1 MNLQKALEAQL
12 DVIILQYN
20 PNDEKLTPH
29 RYNVLSQKTNDGDT
43 RSALVLQMRMF
54 HYALETL
61 KQLYIENNF
70 FVSHFEKD
78 AITSM
83 KVIATYFGRDYQ
95 FPDYETFAA
104 EFKKK
109 MLQLHIENDAV
120 LAAEYLQ
127 REKEILAQQKQQQ
140 QEIVTDYLKASHQL
154 IGCKTQF
161 QKTLDNYYA
170 MLGDKDKSV
179 VEKIV
184 LQQPVDDEDKSR
196 VFSLLTWMNFNNID
210 ATRFPTGY
218 AITWENKNKFHACA
232 LNPNSIK
239 IFDDYV
245 TRCTPE
251 AKPIVEDFYN
261 TSLSAKQIAEK
272 HGVSEDLVNKK
283 LYKFYHGFGSVLKG
297 RSTTAPH
304 LVFCLKNNITLGE
317 FRLYGQK
324 LRHGATRENLETYLE
339 MKTKPF
345 GEQTLEHEDGSRRNL
360 HAERLFR
367 QVQTIIDREKK

>member
-1 MNLQKALEAQL
+1 MNPQKQLESQL
-12 DVIILQYN
+12 ELIILQYN
-20 PNDEKLTPH
+20 PNEEKLTPH
-29 RYNVLSQKTNDGDT
+29 RYNVLSQKTNDGDS

-83 KVIATYFGRDYQ
+83 KVIATYFGQNYQ
-95 FPDYETFAA
+95 FPDYETFAK
-104 EFKKK
+104 EFKQK
-109 MLQLHIENDAV
+109 MMQLHIENDAI
-120 LAAEYLQ
+120 LAAEHLQ
-127 REKEILAQQKQQQ
+127 REKEIATQQKQYR
-140 QEIVTDYLKASHQL
+140 QEQVLDYLSASYQL
-154 IGCKTQF
+154 VGCKTQF
-161 QKTLDNYYA
+161 AKTLNNYFT
-170 MLGDKDKSV
+170 MLSTQDKEI
-179 VEKIV
+179 VEHIV
-184 LQQPVDDEDKSR
+184 LQEPVDEEDKLR

-210 ATRFPTGY
+210 STRFPSGY
-218 AITWENKNKFHACA
+218 EITWENKNKFHACA

-245 TRCTPE
+245 SRCTPE

-261 TSLSAKQIAEK
+261 TALTIKQIAEK
-272 HGVSEDLVNKK
+272 HQVSEDLVNKK
-283 LYKFYHGFGSVLKG
+283 LYKFSHGFGSVLKG

-317 FRLYGQK
+317 LRLYGQK

-339 MKTKPF
+339 MKAKPF